1 MNYAIQITSVP
12 DREKLVAEIWQGE
25 VLLAEINQEN
35 EDLELQIFAPDG
47 STGISVDYKQ
57 FMKVLDEAKN
67 RLQTSK

>member
-1 MNYAIQITSVP
+1 MNYAIQITRVP

-25 VLLAEINQEN
+25 VLLAEINQEI
-35 EDLELQIFAPDG
+35 EDLELQIYALDV

-67 RLQTSK
+67 RLLN